1 MARKTNARL
10 DRIFQAAEK
19 AYVSEDIIF
28 VDVSVVRRV
37 RRKALQMQGQLSLHF
52 MGVHYQQCLDD
63 LGLWSIENPGTGDE
77 KIYLDAKAV
86 HQLRRKIL
94 QEKGKIKGRSRRK
107 HYQSCLEELGLWNMR
122 KEEQE

>member
-19 AYVSEDIIF
+19 AYVSEDTIF
-28 VDVSVVRRV
+28 VDASVVRRV
-37 RRKALQMQGQLSLHF
+37 HRKALQMQGQLSLHF

-63 LGLWSIENPGTGDE
+63 LGLWCIENPRTGDE
-77 KIYLDAKAV
+77 KIYLDTKAV
-86 HQLRRKIL
+86 HQLRRKIFR
-94 QEKGKIKGRSRRK
+94 EKGKIKGCSRRK

-122 KEEQE
+122 KEE

>member
-37 RRKALQMQGQLSLHF
+37 HRKALQMQGQLSLHF

-63 LGLWSIENPGTGDE
+63 LGLWCIENPRTGDE
-77 KIYLDAKAV
+77 KIYLDTKAV
-86 HQLRRKIL
+86 HQLRRKIFR
-94 QEKGKIKGRSRRK
+94 EKGKIKGCSRRK

-122 KEEQE
+122 KEE

>member
-1 MARKTNARL
+1 MARKKNARL

-19 AYVSEDIIF
+19 AYISEDTIF
-28 VDVSVVRRV
+28 VDASVVHRV

-52 MGVHYQQCLDD
+52 MG
-63 LGLWSIENPGTGDE
+63 
-77 KIYLDAKAV
+77 
-86 HQLRRKIL
+86 
-94 QEKGKIKGRSRRK
+94 K

>member
-52 MGVHYQQCLDD
+52 MGKY
-63 LGLWSIENPGTGDE
+63 
-77 KIYLDAKAV
+77 
-86 HQLRRKIL
+86 
-94 QEKGKIKGRSRRK
+94 
-107 HYQSCLEELGLWNMR
+107 YQSCLEELGLWNMR